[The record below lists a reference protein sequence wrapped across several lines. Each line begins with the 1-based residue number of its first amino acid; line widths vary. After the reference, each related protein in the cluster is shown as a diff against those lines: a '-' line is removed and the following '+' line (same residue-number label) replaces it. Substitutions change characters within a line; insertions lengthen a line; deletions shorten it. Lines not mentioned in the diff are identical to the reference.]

1 MRFLNMSQV
10 NVAIEFSEKNSSL
23 ISEKDSDSDKF
34 ADSEEEVMSTWQWD
48 QPVINDF
55 QFDQQSGLKNKGW
68 KTGF

>member
-10 NVAIEFSEKNSSL
+10 NVAVEFSEKNSSL

-34 ADSEEEVMSTWQWD
+34 ADSEEEVMSTWQQD

-55 QFDQQSGLKNKGW
+55 QFDQQSGLKNKG
-68 KTGF
+68 

>member
-10 NVAIEFSEKNSSL
+10 NVAVEFSEENSSL

-34 ADSEEEVMSTWQWD
+34 ADSEEEVMSTWQQD

-55 QFDQQSGLKNKGW
+55 QFDQQSGLKNKG
-68 KTGF
+68 

>member
-34 ADSEEEVMSTWQWD
+34 ADSEEEVMSTWQQD

-55 QFDQQSGLKNKGW
+55 QFDQQSGLKNKG
-68 KTGF
+68 